1 MKGKR
6 IRNEVK
12 PGAFEIILG
21 KEKSDRQKVL
31 ITLALYGDGKYGIYK
46 KAAQREIEE
55 LMGYH
60 NQVMPVILSQ
70 YKEMEIINGE
80 VCFTSENM
88 PPIPMQRWTNYLEHI
103 ERIKEEYKVDQVD
116 NQEDYQI

>member
-31 ITLALYGDGKYGIYK
+31 ITLALYGEYGIGK

-55 LMGYH
+55 LMSYH
-60 NQVMPVILSQ
+60 NQVIPVILSR

-80 VCFTSENM
+80 VCFTSEDM
-88 PPIPMQRWTNYLEHI
+88 PPIPMQRWINYLEHI
-103 ERIKEEYKVDQVD
+103 ERIKEEYKVDSGSI
-116 NQEDYQI
+116 QEDYQI